1 MKKKLSLLLA
11 LLLIA
16 ITGAWADT
24 AVLSTPSES
33 VATLSDANG
42 IVTIADGSGNTG
54 IQQGS
59 GSYKITYGETAYVPM
74 KLSGSR
80 NFTLS
85 YKEGVTISKVTLLA
99 MSNGDAEGT
108 VGAGD
113 GDATSLGTFPAR
125 NADGNCLTV
134 DITGK
139 TGLRGSRQ
147 FLALIVVEY
156 STTAP
161 SLKATPDA
169 LTFALNPNLTTKT
182 QTFMLTGQNLTN
194 GEYAL
199 EVPNLAGL
207 TVEPASFTVADGK
220 VNQEISVTYASTEDV
235 AKATADITA
244 KVGDLTASVAVTYQ
258 SRATAYTQS
267 TISEA
272 ATWDWSKLSETVE
285 LTDASNPTKTEE
297 FLLADLDDRIN
308 FVDAFG
314 DAKAIKMEGMQFP
327 TRGGYAQGNI
337 IKLKTSV
344 AGTIDVDFSN
354 TGKDRPYRYLYVNG
368 EPTEFKSNE
377 ATKLSATGIEVPAGD
392 IELKGYIPDATDPVS
407 RDGDVVGDAM
417 LRWYKITFTPKA
429 EGGEEPS
436 GETTYPITATWDFQN
451 LNPAAL
457 ADVNIQGNNEADV
470 ASDVDGISMHVIS
483 AGGKLQYN
491 ASGYAQFNTNTT
503 IQVPVGSTKD
513 IVTVVSY
520 PGQSKYTVGDED
532 ATGQNTFS
540 HTATVA
546 EVTQGYVEITPTATS
561 YIYSIKVV
569 MNEPEESDEPA
580 AGEDVTAQWD
590 FQNLN
595 PAALAD
601 VNIQGNNEADVASD
615 VDGISMHV
623 ISAGGKLQY
632 NASGYAQFNTNTT
645 IQVPVKN
652 KGDEVTVVSY
662 PGQSNYTVGGEDA
675 AGQNTFT
682 HTATSAEA
690 ATGYVEIIP
699 TKTAY
704 IYSIKVVHKA
714 QTTGPVLVEKSI
726 YKTDFSDWTKA
737 DPSDP
742 ATTVTKTTKY
752 TKQDLVFTLFQT
764 SVMAT
769 EDTKFSAYTTLPRMT
784 VRAEKEKGSYFTT
797 SALAEITKIR
807 FIHGATGSNRGWK
820 VEAKGDGDADW
831 VVVSSDAANP
841 QNWCEVTKSIN
852 KKNCQLR
859 FTNLADKQNAFLF
872 ELEIFGNVD
881 LAGEP
886 LLGSFKA
893 NGEAYAAEDIFEMNS
908 AGNYEGT
915 IEVSKSAEMI
925 SEKNPL
931 SDIATDNGKYGDIT
945 YVTSGE
951 GADEKTIVTIPVTA
965 EKGTVNY
972 ILTVVRKPDF
982 TLTYYDLEGKEIG
995 TQKVEKDAK
1004 IGKFEVNIDEVKAAT
1019 EGYKARGWFK
1029 NNYVGEKYSVD
1040 DVITGDT
1047 KLYSVETEIE
1057 VSSDS
1062 RKYEFDLRS
1071 KTFYAEDHEAFNVI
1085 SEKAKWHDGTHGW
1098 SFYNGDKIELLVGK
1112 KATISVALCQYGSGT
1127 NILVKNA
1134 AGETLETLA
1143 AKSETDG
1150 ALVSYNYEGVA
1161 GTLTLEMEAGG
1172 EMYIHSVKIFNTTT
1186 TNYDQ
1191 KGQWIYVKQGDA
1203 SSFLDAIDAANGMSG
1218 TERVFIY
1225 VPNGTYDLR
1234 QKTLTTIGRNN
1245 ISIIGE
1251 SMEGTIIKNRPV
1263 KEGIAITA
1271 TLLNTATNTY
1281 LQDLT
1286 LDCIAPYGTGDDTKS
1301 AERGVCFQDKGTKT
1315 VMKNVYLKG
1324 LQDTYYSNGAEG
1336 MTGYFET
1343 CKIEGTVD
1351 FICGSGSI
1359 LFNECDLYVA
1369 DRSQSKTSAN
1379 VITAPATYAS
1389 EKGYAFYGC
1398 TIDGTDN
1405 QKDKYN
1411 LGRPWQK
1418 SPAAT
1423 YVNTT
1428 MKINASAAGW
1438 TSMNKADA
1446 IRFHEFNTK
1455 NAEGTEIKSHNVNAC
1470 ETTGT
1475 KDELYLTAE
1484 QAVNYAPDKFF
1495 TSWAPATAAAQ
1506 FDAPTDATLKDG
1518 TITWTAVEG
1527 AAGYAIF
1534 ANDELLGIVETTS
1547 YTITEAAG
1555 ARRADGEVVYTI
1567 RTVNAMG
1574 GFGEART
1581 VTDATAISKVKAD
1594 EKIDWNNQVVYD
1606 LQGRRVK
1613 NASKGVF
1620 IINGHKVI
1628 IK

>member
-1 MKKKLSLLLA
+1 M
-11 LLLIA
+11 
-16 ITGAWADT
+16 G
-24 AVLSTPSES
+24 
-33 VATLSDANG
+33 
-42 IVTIADGSGNTG
+42 ADG
-54 IQQGS
+54 
-59 GSYKITYGETAYVPM
+59 
-74 KLSGSR
+74 
-80 NFTLS
+80 
-85 YKEGVTISKVTLLA
+85 
-99 MSNGDAEGT
+99 EGT
-108 VGAGD
+108 TIYSWDSGTETGGTAAGSADGLVG
-113 GDATSLGTFPAR
+113 AR
-125 NADGNCLTV
+125 NANNTTIKLDGKADFSTNTV
-134 DITGK
+134 TITLDKALSAGDK
-139 TGLRGSRQ
+139 ISVTAYRNKNAVDKTSGFKAKFEKGESIVASSTGLEFVNIDASDASAEDSNRGT
-147 FLALIVVEY
+147 EPN
-156 STTAP
+156 TC
-161 SLKATPDA
+161 
-169 LTFALNPNLTTKT
+169 TF
-182 QTFMLTGQNLTN
+182 
-194 GEYAL
+194 
-199 EVPNLAGL
+199 EVPTDAAGSKTITMTRSHQGTNLFITKIVITTPASGDEGGSGEGEGEVSFPITATWSFTDADVVAAAVAISGTSNSTQIENNGLKL
-207 TVEPASFTVADGK
+207 TVEANGKTIRDNGNSIQTGDGVVFKVPVQGKKDEVTVVGYSSPYFAYSIAGVDATEATTKYTATAADVAQGYVEV
-220 VNQEISVTYASTEDV
+220 VNKGQYLISISVTQNEDDN
-235 AKATADITA
+235 ADEGGDTPATD
-244 KVGDLTASVAVTYQ
+244 VT
-258 SRATAYTQS
+258 
-267 TISEA
+267 
-272 ATWDWSKLSETVE
+272 ATWDFVKNC
-285 LTDASNPTKTEE
+285 AN
-297 FLLADLDDRIN
+297 LA
-308 FVDAFG
+308 
-314 DAKAIKMEGMQFP
+314 
-327 TRGGYAQGNI
+327 
-337 IKLKTSV
+337 
-344 AGTIDVDFSN
+344 
-354 TGKDRPYRYLYVNG
+354 
-368 EPTEFKSNE
+368 
-377 ATKLSATGIEVPAGD
+377 
-392 IELKGYIPDATDPVS
+392 
-407 RDGDVVGDAM
+407 
-417 LRWYKITFTPKA
+417 PKA
-429 EGGEEPS
+429 EGGA
-436 GETTYPITATWDFQN
+436 YTATTM
-451 LNPAAL
+451 
-457 ADVNIQGNNEADV
+457 
-470 ASDVDGISMHVIS
+470 ASDVEGIEMTIVYN
-483 AGGKLQYN
+483 GGQIKNNDNSY
-491 ASGYAQFNTNTT
+491 Y
-503 IQVPVGSTKD
+503 VG
-513 IVTVVSY
+513 
-520 PGQSKYTVGDED
+520 
-532 ATGQNTFS
+532 TG
-540 HTATVA
+540 
-546 EVTQGYVEITPTATS
+546 VEMQI
-561 YIYSIKVV
+561 
-569 MNEPEESDEPA
+569 
-580 AGEDVTAQWD
+580 
-590 FQNLN
+590 
-595 PAALAD
+595 
-601 VNIQGNNEADVASD
+601 
-615 VDGISMHV
+615 
-623 ISAGGKLQY
+623 
-632 NASGYAQFNTNTT
+632 
-645 IQVPVKN
+645 PVKN
-652 KGDEVTVVSY
+652 VGDEVTVVGY
-662 PGQSNYTVGGEDA
+662 PGYFHYSI
-675 AGQNTFT
+675 AGVE
-682 HTATSAEA
+682 AENQTTTYKA
-690 ATGYVEIIP
+690 KSTDVSQGYVAVVA
-699 TKTAY
+699 TASNNY
-704 IYSIKVVHKA
+704 INSISVTQYAPKSENI
-714 QTTGPVLVEKSI
+714 VEKSI
-726 YKTDFSDWTKA
+726 YKTDFSDWEKA
-737 DPSDP
+737 SPSDP
-742 ATTVTKTTKY
+742 ATTITKTTKY

-784 VRAEKEKGSYFTT
+784 VRAEKKSGSYFTT

-841 QNWCEVTKSIN
+841 QNWCEVTKNIN

-859 FTNLADKQNAFLF
+859 FTNLADAQNAFLF

-915 IEVSKSAEMI
+915 IEVSKTAEMI
-925 SEKNPL
+925 SESNPL
-931 SDIATDNGKYGDIT
+931 TDINADNGEIGTVT
-945 YVTSGE
+945 YTTTGE
-951 GADEKTIVTIPVTA
+951 GADQKTVVTIPVTA

-972 ILTVVRKPDF
+972 ILTVAKKPDF
-982 TLTYYDLEGKEIG
+982 TLTYYDLAGKEIG

-1085 SEKAKWHDGTHGW
+1085 SEKAKWHDTTHGW

-1186 TNYDQ
+1186 TNYDMA
-1191 KGQWIYVKQGDA
+1191 GQWIYVKQGDA
-1203 SSFLDAIDAANGMSG
+1203 SSFIDAIDAANGMTG

-1225 VPNGTYDLR
+1225 VPKGTYDLG

-1251 SMEGTIIKNRPV
+1251 SMEGTIIKNRPA

-1301 AERGVCFQDKGTKT
+1301 AERGVCFQDKGNQT

-1359 LFNECDLYVA
+1359 LFNQCDLYVA

-1389 EKGYAFYGC
+1389 EKGYAFSGC

-1455 NAEGTEIKSHNVNAC
+1455 NAEGTEVKSHNVNTC

-1484 QAVNYAPDKFF
+1484 QAANYAPDKFF
-1495 TSWAPATAAAQ
+1495 TSWTPATAAAQ

-1534 ANDELLGIVETTS
+1534 ANDELLGITETTS

-1574 GFGEART
+1574 GFGEARA

-1594 EKIDWNNQVVYD
+1594 EKIDWNNQMVYD

>member
-1 MKKKLSLLLA
+1 MKKKLSLLMISFLGLVGFVFA
-11 LLLIA
+11 AAFEPTEAKETIELTKTNIEA
-16 ITGAWADT
+16 ADYITVNPTDKWQVNKTYGGITGDFFNMSSGRQMTITVKGVSKIEVFVQNST
-24 AVLSTPSES
+24 A
-33 VATLSDANG
+33 G
-42 IVTIADGSGNTG
+42 RKYGVTVGSGNETEITHAGGGVESSGEIETG
-54 IQQGS
+54 
-59 GSYKITYGETAYVPM
+59 T
-74 KLSGSR
+74 
-80 NFTLS
+80 
-85 YKEGVTISKVTLLA
+85 
-99 MSNGDAEGT
+99 
-108 VGAGD
+108 
-113 GDATSLGTFPAR
+113 
-125 NADGNCLTV
+125 
-134 DITGK
+134 
-139 TGLRGSRQ
+139 
-147 FLALIVVEY
+147 
-156 STTAP
+156 
-161 SLKATPDA
+161 
-169 LTFALNPNLTTKT
+169 
-182 QTFMLTGQNLTN
+182 
-194 GEYAL
+194 
-199 EVPNLAGL
+199 
-207 TVEPASFTVADGK
+207 
-220 VNQEISVTYASTEDV
+220 
-235 AKATADITA
+235 
-244 KVGDLTASVAVTYQ
+244 
-258 SRATAYTQS
+258 
-267 TISEA
+267 
-272 ATWDWSKLSETVE
+272 
-285 LTDASNPTKTEE
+285 
-297 FLLADLDDRIN
+297 
-308 FVDAFG
+308 
-314 DAKAIKMEGMQFP
+314 
-327 TRGGYAQGNI
+327 
-337 IKLKTSV
+337 
-344 AGTIDVDFSN
+344 
-354 TGKDRPYRYLYVNG
+354 
-368 EPTEFKSNE
+368 
-377 ATKLSATGIEVPAGD
+377 
-392 IELKGYIPDATDPVS
+392 
-407 RDGDVVGDAM
+407 
-417 LRWYKITFTPKA
+417 
-429 EGGEEPS
+429 S
-436 GETTYPITATWDFQN
+436 GETTITLAGKDGSVYPVKIVLTKAEAGSGNEGEGGEGESSTVTAKWDWQN
-451 LNPAAL
+451 ETPSTISS
-457 ADVNIQGNNEADV
+457 VNIQKTTGTV
-470 ASDVDGISMHVIS
+470 ASDVDGIELTVD
-483 AGGKLQYN
+483 ATCENGKLAAGSN
-491 ASGYAQFNTNTT
+491 STGKYAQFNKGT
-503 IQVPVGSTKD
+503 IIKVPVVSNKD
-513 IVTVVSY
+513 KLTVISY
-520 PGQSKYTVGDED
+520 PGQHKYTIGGTAASADETNYSVTD
-532 ATGQNTFS
+532 AD
-540 HTATVA
+540 VK
-546 EVTQGYVEITPTATS
+546 QGYVEIIATGGA
-561 YIYSIKVV
+561 YIYSITIVQDKSAA
-569 MNEPEESDEPA
+569 PSGDDETA
-580 AGEDVTAQWD
+580 TDVTATWD
-590 FQNLN
+590 FVKNCANLA
-595 PAALAD
+595 PKAEGGAYTATTM
-601 VNIQGNNEADVASD
+601 ASD
-615 VDGISMHV
+615 VESIEMTIV
-623 ISAGGKLQY
+623 YNGGQIKNNDNSYYVGTGVEMQ
-632 NASGYAQFNTNTT
+632 
-645 IQVPVKN
+645 IPVKN
-652 KGDEVTVVSY
+652 VGDEVTVVGY
-662 PGQSNYTVGGEDA
+662 PGYFHYSI
-675 AGQNTFT
+675 AGVEAENQTT
-682 HTATSAEA
+682 TYKAKATDVSQ
-690 ATGYVEIIP
+690 GYVAVVA
-699 TKTAY
+699 TASNNY
-704 IYSIKVVHKA
+704 INSISVTQYAPKA
-714 QTTGPVLVEKSI
+714 ENIVEKSI

-915 IEVSKSAEMI
+915 IEVSKTAEMI
-925 SEKNPL
+925 SESNPL
-931 SDIATDNGKYGDIT
+931 TDINADNGEIGTVT
-945 YVTSGE
+945 YTTTGE
-951 GADEKTIVTIPVTA
+951 GADQKTVVTIPVTA

-972 ILTVVRKPDF
+972 ILTVAKKPDF
-982 TLTYYDLEGKEIG
+982 TLTYYDLAGKEIG

-1186 TNYDQ
+1186 TNYDMA
-1191 KGQWIYVKQGDA
+1191 GQWIYVKQGDA
-1203 SSFLDAIDAANGMSG
+1203 SSFIDAIDAANGMTG

-1225 VPNGTYDLR
+1225 VPNGTYDLG

-1484 QAVNYAPDKFF
+1484 QAANYAPDKFF
-1495 TSWAPATAAAQ
+1495 TSWTPATAAAQ

-1534 ANDELLGIVETTS
+1534 ANDELLGITETTS

-1574 GFGEART
+1574 GFGEARI